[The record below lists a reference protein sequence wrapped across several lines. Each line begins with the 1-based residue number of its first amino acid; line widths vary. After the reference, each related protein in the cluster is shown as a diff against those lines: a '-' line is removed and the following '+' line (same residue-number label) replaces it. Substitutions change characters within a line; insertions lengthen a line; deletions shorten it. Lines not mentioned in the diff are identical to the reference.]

1 MTALI
6 DPQTWGQT
14 VIPNPR
20 LGAVLWTN
28 TMTNTQGLA
37 ALYLTADE
45 RSVVTGGFSGQTS
58 LLSIDLSNQSFG
70 TLGDLDILAG
80 KLVTLSAGGM
90 VSQPMSQS
98 GDGCRN
104 PAIL

>member
-1 MTALI
+1 MRRSFLHFIWAMTALI

-14 VIPNPR
+14 IIPIPR

-45 RSVVTGGFSGQTS
+45 R
-58 LLSIDLSNQSFG
+58 
-70 TLGDLDILAG
+70 LDILAG